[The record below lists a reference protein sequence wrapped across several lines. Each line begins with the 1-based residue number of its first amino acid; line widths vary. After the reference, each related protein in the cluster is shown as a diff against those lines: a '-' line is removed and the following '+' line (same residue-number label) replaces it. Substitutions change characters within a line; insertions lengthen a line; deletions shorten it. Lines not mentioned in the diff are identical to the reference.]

1 MQEGNSEL
9 EDPELEAE
17 VRGLLDQ
24 GHTID
29 AIKRLREATGWRL
42 REALIWVDRALEAGE
57 FGPQPTRK
65 PCPYCGQPLRTEK
78 AKQCFNCGSDWHE
91 ASNLAR

>member
-1 MQEGNSEL
+1 MQEGNSDL
-9 EDPELEAE
+9 EDPALEAE
-17 VRGLLDQ
+17 VRRLLSQ

-29 AIKRLREATGWRL
+29 AIKRLREATGWGL
-42 REALIWVDRALEAGE
+42 REALMWVHRALEAGE
-57 FGPQPTRK
+57 FRPQPTRT

-91 ASNLAR
+91 ASILAQ